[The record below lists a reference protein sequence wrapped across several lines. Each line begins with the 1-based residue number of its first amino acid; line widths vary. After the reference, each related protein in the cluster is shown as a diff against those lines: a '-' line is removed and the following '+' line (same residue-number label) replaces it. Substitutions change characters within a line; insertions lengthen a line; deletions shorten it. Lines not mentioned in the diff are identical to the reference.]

1 MAEIE
6 KRAVSWATMLKAFV
20 GLTIAAM
27 VIVFAG
33 FVLMHAHRLDW
44 KLGGIYV
51 GIVIAAWMI
60 NLVFLR
66 LLNPELIG
74 RRVFGKWDRTWD
86 KVWAALFV
94 LAIISIFVVADKDTR
109 DGVSSAPGAAWLLG
123 YAIFVLGW
131 TLFTWSMVVNPFFE
145 KAVRIQT
152 NHGHRVIDKGPYAYV
167 RHPGYMGFV
176 GWLFSTPL
184 LLASAWAFVPTLIAV
199 VLLVIRAALEDRMLH
214 AELTG
219 YTEYAA
225 RVRFRLIPGVW

>member
-1 MAEIE
+1 M
-6 KRAVSWATMLKAFV
+6 
-20 GLTIAAM
+20 
-27 VIVFAG
+27 
-33 FVLMHAHRLDW
+33 
-44 KLGGIYV
+44 
-51 GIVIAAWMI
+51 
-60 NLVFLR
+60 
-66 LLNPELIG
+66 
-74 RRVFGKWDRTWD
+74 
-86 KVWAALFV
+86 LFV
-94 LAIISIFVVADKDTR
+94 LAIISIFVVADIDTP
-109 DGVSSAPGAAWLLG
+109 DGVSSVPGAAWLLG
-123 YAIFVLGW
+123 YAIFILGW

-167 RHPGYMGFV
+167 RHPGYMGLA

-184 LLASAWAFVPTLIAV
+184 LLASDWAFVPTLIAV

>member
-1 MAEIE
+1 MADVE
-6 KRAVSWATMLKAFV
+6 KHTDSLATMLKVLV

-33 FVLMHAHRLDW
+33 FVLMHAHRLGW
-44 KLGGIYV
+44 NVAGIYV
-51 GIVIAAWMI
+51 GIVVAAWMI

-74 RRVFGKWDRTWD
+74 RRVFGKWAKTWD
-86 KVWAALFV
+86 KVWVVLFV
-94 LAIISIFVVADKDTR
+94 LAMISIFVVADIDTPN
-109 DGVSSAPGAAWLLG
+109 GVSSAPGAAWLLG

-152 NHGHRVIDKGPYAYV
+152 NHGHRVIDRGPYAYV
-167 RHPGYMGFV
+167 RHPGYMGLV
-176 GWLFSTPL
+176 GWIFSTPP
-184 LLASAWAFVPTLIAV
+184 LLASAWAFVPALIAV
-199 VLLVIRAALEDRMLH
+199 VLLVIRAALEDRLLH

>member
-1 MAEIE
+1 MTDVE
-6 KRAVSWATMLKAFV
+6 KRTDFLATMLKVLV
-20 GLTIAAM
+20 GLTIAAI

-51 GIVIAAWMI
+51 GIVITAWMI
-60 NLVFLR
+60 NLVFLW

-74 RRVFGKWDRTWD
+74 RRVFGKWAKTWD

-94 LAIISIFVVADKDTR
+94 LAIISIFVVADIDTPYEIL
-109 DGVSSAPGAAWLLG
+109 SAPGAAWLLG
-123 YAIFVLGW
+123 YAIFVLGL

-152 NHGHRVIDKGPYAYV
+152 NHEHRVIDKGPYAYLH
-167 RHPGYMGFV
+167 HPGYMGFV

-199 VLLVIRAALEDRMLH
+199 VLLVIRAALEDRMLP